1 MCQYFRVGGIG
12 SAAAPHE
19 PPGVLPRPVIV
30 AVQGCLDDIA
40 TEMTEEILRAVP
52 EYSRTSDGTY
62 AANTHKA
69 SELTVADF
77 VHRIAGGAF
86 DGTSVGEMFRE
97 AGRIEA
103 GLGRDLGT
111 LQTAMHV
118 GVRVMWRRIS
128 ACLVE
133 LDVPAKVL
141 GTVAASLFSHLTA
154 NASAASEGHAQGQTR
169 LADQIQLHRHRLV
182 DLLLSVPPPSDEA
195 VAGLAR
201 HARWPVPKTVAVVV
215 APRLNTLELR
225 PDVLPG
231 LHRSEPCLVVPDPE
245 EGDRVGDVERSLH
258 GLPGI
263 LGPTVPLAH
272 AAKSLQ
278 WSLEMLALRRR
289 GILDGAG
296 LIRTADHLSTLLMF
310 QNEEL
315 LAALVGVQLAPLAG
329 LRPPQ
334 RERLTE
340 TLLVWLETVHDANA
354 AAARLFV
361 HPQTI
366 RYRVRRLE
374 QLFGDRLQDPDA
386 RLDLELAL
394 RARRLL
400 ARARSEESA
409 DRAGEKADAPHLG
422 MTPVRKATGIGA

>member
-1 MCQYFRVGGIG
+1 LAVEPY
-12 SAAAPHE
+12 E
-19 PPGVLPRPVIV
+19 PPGVLPPHVV
-30 AVQGCLDDIA
+30 AAVRSCLDDIA

-52 EYSRTSDGTY
+52 EYSRTGDGTY

-69 SELTVADF
+69 SELTVGDF
-77 VHRIAGGAF
+77 VDRITGGAL
-86 DGTSVGEMFRE
+86 DGSSVGAMFRE
-97 AGRIEA
+97 TGRVEA

-118 GVRVMWRRIS
+118 GARVMWRRIS

-133 LDVPAKVL
+133 LDVPTRVL
-141 GTVAASLFSHLTA
+141 GTVADSLFSHFAA
-154 NASAASEGHAQGQTR
+154 NASAAAEGHAQGQTR
-169 LADQIQLHRHRLV
+169 ITDQIQLYRHRLV
-182 DLLLSVPPPSDEA
+182 DLLLAVPPPSPEA
-195 VAGLAR
+195 VAGLAG
-201 HARWPVPKTVAVVV
+201 HARWPVPATVAVVV
-215 APRLNTLELR
+215 VPGLNTLELP

-245 EGDRVGDVERSLH
+245 EGGRIDDLERSLH
-258 GLPGI
+258 GLPGV
-263 LGPTVPLAH
+263 LGPTVPLAE
-272 AAKSLQ
+272 AATSLR

-289 GILDGAG
+289 GVLNGAR
-296 LIRTADHLSTLLMF
+296 LIRTADHLSALLMF

-340 TLLVWLETVHDANA
+340 TLLVWLETAHDANA

-374 QLFGDRLQDPDA
+374 ELFGDRLHDPGT

-400 ARARSEESA
+400 ARA
-409 DRAGEKADAPHLG
+409 
-422 MTPVRKATGIGA
+422 GAAVG